1 MLHRLICFLIFTKNL
16 IPDYTNLYSP
26 YITPTDKILNNVHS
40 QYLNEYFNKIL
51 LNGENEKLV
60 FVTAVA
66 YDSCNKYA
74 DKTING
80 TSEFFKNKV
89 DGVET
94 YVSKM
99 ISKSEPN
106 ISLPYIAP
114 LFDIV
119 ELHQGQNIPHEE
131 ELLEY
136 YNYDKCI
143 VYNYNKDKCTI
154 KVV

>member
-1 MLHRLICFLIFTKNL
+1 M
-16 IPDYTNLYSP
+16 PDYTKLYSP

-40 QYLNEYFNKIL
+40 QYYSEYFNKIL
-51 LNGENEKLV
+51 TNQNEKLV
-60 FVTAVA
+60 IVTAVA
-66 YDSCNKYA
+66 YDSCNKYV

-80 TSEFFKNKV
+80 TSGFFKNKV

-99 ISKSEPN
+99 FSKSEPN
-106 ISLPYIAP
+106 MSLPYIAP

-119 ELHQGQNIPHEE
+119 ELYQGQRIPHEE

-154 KVV
+154 NVV